1 MTEEEFSRLAVL
13 LAIIVAGSLW
23 SASSAK
29 RRRDAGSREMS
40 STDPPTAPTYLR
52 LAGGLTV
59 MLGVSIFVLLLYVGH
74 PGTARAAGAAL
85 VVGGI
90 GLVLGQRWAW
100 PFVILAAILMFYLG
114 VLFFGAHSPADPAHR
129 VSYAAYG
136 VPFVIAGCLLVV
148 ASTTRATRNW
158 LMRMSP

>member
-1 MTEEEFSRLAVL
+1 MREEEYSRLAVL

-23 SASSAK
+23 SASSA
-29 RRRDAGSREMS
+29 RHRDAGSREMS
-40 STDPPTAPTYLR
+40 SADPPTAPTYLR

-74 PGTARAAGAAL
+74 PGAARAAGAAL

-100 PFVILAAILMFYLG
+100 PFVILAAISMFYLG
-114 VLFFGAHSPADPAHR
+114 VLLFGAHSDSDPAHR

-148 ASTTRATRNW
+148 ASMTRATRNW
-158 LMRMSP
+158 LMRRSP